1 LKIENVIR
9 RTSLLFA
16 NLDRR
21 AGKAVRS
28 RHCPATVMRNEA
40 GIVPLPVKAGRR
52 RRREDGHFL
61 FSIYH
66 LSFVIGH
73 LRLLI
78 GRAYRFLDEA
88 RE

>member
-1 LKIENVIR
+1 
-9 RTSLLFA
+9 LLFA

-52 RRREDGHFL
+52 RRRRVLIFHFL
-61 FSIYH
+61 FSIFNFL
-66 LSFVIGH
+66 LSVIG
-73 LRLLI
+73 
-78 GRAYRFLDEA
+78 GFSFTFLE
-88 RE
+88 